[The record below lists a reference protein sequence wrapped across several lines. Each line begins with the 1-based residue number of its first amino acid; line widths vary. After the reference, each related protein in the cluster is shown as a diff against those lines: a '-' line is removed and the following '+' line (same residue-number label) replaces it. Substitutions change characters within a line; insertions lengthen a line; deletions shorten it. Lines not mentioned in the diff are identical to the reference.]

1 MVATDI
7 IVVDFKAAFHGFMQ
21 AAVGDARLGPLHISL
36 YAAILHFY
44 SAQEEQGPLSV
55 FGKQLMQ
62 YAKISS
68 NNTYHRLIQELHRY
82 GYICYIP
89 SYNPLLGSLIYLVKP
104 GGQ

>member
-1 MVATDI
+1 MDAIDNLEVN
-7 IVVDFKAAFHGFMQ
+7 FKEAFSGFLNAA
-21 AAVGDARLGPLHISL
+21 AEDARLGPLHISL

-44 SAQEEQGPLSV
+44 NAQSEQGPLSV
-55 FGKQLMQ
+55 FGKQLMH

-82 GYICYIP
+82 GYICYHP

-104 GGQ
+104 GSQ

>member
-7 IVVDFKAAFHGFMQ
+7 IAVDFKEAFCGFLNAA
-21 AAVGDARLGPLHISL
+21 ADDARLGPLHISL
-36 YAAILHFY
+36 FAAILHFY
-44 SAQEEQGPLSV
+44 IAQSEQGPLSV
-55 FGKQLMQ
+55 FGKQLMH

-89 SYNPLLGSLIYLVKP
+89 SYNPLLGSLIYLIKP
-104 GGQ
+104 DSQ